1 MGIRLIWKGLKSD
14 EHTSSMS
21 APERQTQT
29 VMSLELK
36 VGVANSGTQLAI
48 TSFGTI
54 PNGIS
59 VMEDLVKQ
67 KLMD

>member
-1 MGIRLIWKGLKSD
+1 
-14 EHTSSMS
+14 
-21 APERQTQT
+21 
-29 VMSLELK
+29 MSLELK